1 MCLQT
6 RFSMEL
12 AALGTPGVPL
22 NKTRVPRQAATAAKA
37 AIKKDLLMQN
47 SRPGASSVPPKGTSL
62 PATKPA
68 TVTATKPTAS
78 KLQKVPQFARLQMQH
93 VQTMAHMSVFCH
105 YKCSLRSNF
114 AATCGHHWLCKYMG
128 SWLSYYA
135 VSHSM
140 QPGS

>member
-12 AALGTPGVPL
+12 AALGTPDLPL

-47 SRPGASSVPPKGTSL
+47 SRPGAASVPPKGTSL

-68 TVTATKPTAS
+68 TVTTIKPTAA
-78 KLQKVPQFARLQMQH
+78 KLQKVQQFARLQMQH
-93 VQTMAHMSVFCH
+93 GQC
-105 YKCSLRSNF
+105 
-114 AATCGHHWLCKYMG
+114 
-128 SWLSYYA
+128 
-135 VSHSM
+135 
-140 QPGS
+140 